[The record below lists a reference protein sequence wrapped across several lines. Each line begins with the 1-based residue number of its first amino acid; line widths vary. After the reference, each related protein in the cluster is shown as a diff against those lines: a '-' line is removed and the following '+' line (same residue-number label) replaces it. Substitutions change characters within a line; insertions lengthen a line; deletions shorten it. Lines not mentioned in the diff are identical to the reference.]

1 MTDISKKKRCEEKLS
16 EAYLDSAKKI
26 RSVISS
32 GAKDY
37 TSALSIQENMPDNAF
52 LGDFM
57 PDMKIRL
64 FSLKC
69 LELNFVKR
77 LMFSGF
83 LCFIFSVSAVI
94 SAILFSVVGSASL
107 IKLSIIIVGVAHVCY
122 LVYLNNIRF
131 LELSEKLH
139 ENVDVI
145 LSMAPILC
153 DETVSIFGSFGLSRS
168 KLSCVALHK
177 GETIEPKEIFFLCLT
192 MLNISDKIKEDNTK
206 KDFRNTFCKEKEAP
220 WSYAGLKSVL
230 DQIENAEAMPQS
242 VPGAAGSC
250 AAVPEGWQIERF
262 VGGITILWPGDRG
275 GVTIKTDGNN
285 NSIADDVL
293 HDLAMALVGDKT
305 KSL

>member
-1 MTDISKKKRCEEKLS
+1 MTDISKKTRCEEKPA
-16 EAYLDSAKKI
+16 EAYLDSAQKI
-26 RSVISS
+26 RNVIYS

-52 LGDFM
+52 IGELIPGM
-57 PDMKIRL
+57 RIRL

-69 LELNFVKR
+69 LELNFDKVLIFK
-77 LMFSGF
+77 GF
-83 LCFIFSVSAVI
+83 LCFASSLIAVI
-94 SAILFSVVGSASL
+94 FAILFSFTDGTSL
-107 IKLSIIIVGVAHVCY
+107 IKSSIAIVGVAHVCY

-206 KDFRNTFCKEKEAP
+206 KDFRNTFCKEKENP
-220 WSYAGLKSVL
+220 WAFASWNSAM
-230 DQIENAEAMPQS
+230 DRIEKTEEAPQS
-242 VPGAAGSC
+242 VPGTAETC

-275 GVTIKTDGNN
+275 GVHIKTDGNN

-305 KSL
+305 QSL